1 MGRRRTGQRVAII
14 GGGPAGA
21 QCAARLATGG
31 VSVTLYEARTSFEK
45 ACGGGIPD
53 RGLELYPFLDDP
65 ALPARRLSI
74 CLLISPS
81 GRHATVPLAR
91 PLHVV
96 NRADLHDFMLRRA
109 EQCGT
114 RVVRRRVVTFQR
126 HPGTAGWLLRLAGD
140 GDAAAMEEGPYDFLV
155 AADGAAG
162 ASRRRLVGTLPAGE
176 LTQGIGYYLPGV
188 VEDRIT
194 LRFYNRLNGY
204 LWSFPRLDHA
214 SVGICGPL
222 GSRPVAEL
230 WSLVDRFIREHYG
243 DDQLRRGQRYAAL
256 IPAAA
261 PEPAETTL
269 QGDGWA
275 LIGDSG
281 RFVDPLTREGIF
293 HAMQAADHLADAL
306 LDGRPGDYAAAWCGA
321 GGAELAWA
329 ARHADRFFDPRF
341 IEIMIALCA
350 ASPRVAEVMSD
361 LIAGRQP
368 YRSLKRTLLCGL
380 PTIVTEAGRHL
391 LTRRVGSPP
400 RRPRPSPIRLSRDS

>member
-1 MGRRRTGQRVAII
+1 MDRRRTGQRIAII

-21 QCAARLATGG
+21 HCAARLAEGSAT
-31 VSVTLYEARTSFEK
+31 VTLYEARASFEK

-53 RGLELYPFLDDP
+53 RGLEIYPFLDDP
-65 ALPARRLSI
+65 ALPARRLSS
-74 CLLISPS
+74 CRLLSPT
-81 GRHATVPLAR
+81 GRQATIPLAR

-109 EQCGT
+109 GRCGA
-114 RVVRRRVVTFQR
+114 RLVRRRVVSFRQEQATSE
-126 HPGTAGWLLRLAGD
+126 WLLRVAVDAG
-140 GDAAAMEEGPYDFLV
+140 APSREEGPYDFLV

-162 ASRRRLVGTLPAGE
+162 ASRRRLVGSLPAGE
-176 LTQGIGYYLPGV
+176 LAQGIGYYLPGV

-194 LRFYNRLNGY
+194 LRFYDGLNGY
-204 LWSFPRLDHA
+204 LWAFPRLNHA

-222 GSRPVAEL
+222 GSRPAAEL
-230 WSLVDRFIREHYG
+230 WSLVDRFISEQYG
-243 DDQLRRGQRYAAL
+243 ADQLRRGQRYAAL

-261 PEPAETTL
+261 SAPAAATL

-306 LDGRPGDYAAAWCGA
+306 LDGRPGDYAASWTRA

-350 ASPRVAEVMSD
+350 ASPRVAGVMSD

-368 YRSLKRTLLCGL
+368 YLSLKRTLLRGL
-380 PTIVTEAGRHL
+380 PAVVTEVATHL
-391 LTRRVGSPP
+391 LTRRRGSPP
-400 RRPRPSPIRLSRDS
+400 RLPRSSPVRLSRDS